1 MQCRLRHQRK
11 EGRKEQHIKGN
22 EERKK
27 AQRSDERWAL
37 VKRRKERV
45 NEKSQNDKSMP
56 SNGRKYLEE
65 ISKMHKNQEG
75 VPNDGVTNM
84 KNVDT
89 IHEKGRHEY
98 NVMDSFILLKRLQ
111 IITHLNP
118 M

>member
-1 MQCRLRHQRK
+1 MSFKASK
-11 EGRKEQHIKGN
+11 EGRKEGRNNTSRVTKKG
-22 EERKK
+22 RK

>member
-1 MQCRLRHQRK
+1 M
-11 EGRKEQHIKGN
+11 
-22 EERKK
+22 
-27 AQRSDERWAL
+27 
-37 VKRRKERV
+37 

-89 IHEKGRHEY
+89 IHEKGRHDDGFFHTVKKASDNHPSESHVTGVCPHPYISACY
-98 NVMDSFILLKRLQ
+98 NLMLQ
-111 IITHLNP
+111 FVPYT
-118 M
+118 